1 MKDPAATTT
10 ATVRRPRAAQQPEWS
25 DGAQVQRVRAIL
37 AARPPLVGLE
47 DVGLLRL
54 LLAHVAAGEAHVIQA
69 GDCAE
74 DPDDCTPEHISR
86 KGALLDL
93 LAGTLKMTTHTPV
106 LRVGRIAGQYAKPRS
121 SLMEQIGGRQLPV
134 FRGHMVNGPDPDPAA
149 RIADPLRILGC
160 YLAAREVI
168 EQLGWHGPARGAG
181 PRIEPPVWTSHE
193 ALLPDY
199 ELPMIRDPGGGQRWL
214 SSTHWPWVG
223 ERTRQ
228 LDGAHV
234 AMLAGVVNPVACKIG
249 PSIGTAE
256 IVALC
261 DRLDP
266 QYEPGALT
274 LIARIGADLV
284 ADRLPPL
291 VEAVRRAGHPVI
303 WLCDPMHGNTIAG
316 PDGTKIRLVDTMT
329 REVRG
334 FRRAV
339 AAGRG
344 VAGGLHL
351 ETTPEDVTECVADAS
366 ALGRTE
372 RRSTSLCDPRLNAAQ
387 AISVVSAWSDTR

>member
-1 MKDPAATTT
+1 MKNAVAAAATT
-10 ATVRRPRAAQQPEWS
+10 VRRARAAQQPEWT
-25 DGAQVQRVRAIL
+25 DLAQVQRVRAIL
-37 AARPPLVGLE
+37 AGMPPLVRLE
-47 DVGLLRL
+47 DVRMLRS

-74 DPDDCTPEHISR
+74 DPDDCTAEHIGC

-121 SLMEQIGGRQLPV
+121 SHIEQVGDRELPA
-134 FRGHMVNGPDPDPAA
+134 FRGHMVNAPDPDPDA
-149 RIADPLRILGC
+149 RSPDPLRILGC
-160 YLAAREVI
+160 YMAAREVI
-168 EQLGWHGPARGAG
+168 EQLGWRRPEYRPR

-193 ALLPDY
+193 ALLLDY
-199 ELPMIRDPGGGQRWL
+199 ELPMIRDLGGGQRWL
-214 SSTHWPWVG
+214 SSAHWPWIG

-234 AMLAGVVNPVACKIG
+234 AMLAEVVNPVACKIG
-249 PSIGTAE
+249 PGIDTAE
-256 IVALC
+256 LVALC

-266 QYEPGALT
+266 QHEPGALT

-284 ADRLPPL
+284 ADRLPRL

-316 PDGTKIRLVDTMT
+316 PDRQKIRLVATIM
-329 REVRG
+329 REVRE

-339 AAGRG
+339 AAGGG

-351 ETTPEDVTECVADAS
+351 ETTPEEVTECVADAS
-366 ALGRTE
+366 ALSRTG
-372 RRSTSLCDPRLNAAQ
+372 RRSTSLCDPRLNCAQ